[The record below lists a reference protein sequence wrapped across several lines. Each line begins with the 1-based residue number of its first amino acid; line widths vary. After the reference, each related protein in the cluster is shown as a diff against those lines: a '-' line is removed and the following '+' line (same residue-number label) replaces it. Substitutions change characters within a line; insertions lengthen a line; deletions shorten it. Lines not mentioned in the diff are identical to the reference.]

1 MPRRPNDLTLG
12 EAAGNF
18 ALGAGLGVLVAITL
32 IVTDGKRVL
41 DLIESASAPKT
52 TTAILIGVFA
62 AVFGVG
68 ATLTGLIFS
77 AMDRER

>member
-1 MPRRPNDLTLG
+1 
-12 EAAGNF
+12 
-18 ALGAGLGVLVAITL
+18 
-32 IVTDGKRVL
+32 
-41 DLIESASAPKT
+41 
-52 TTAILIGVFA
+52 LIGVFA